1 MFTTRLTVV
10 AALTPTLPSRRS
22 ASAQSFTLL
31 LVAMPTML
39 LQALKR
45 FTPFS
50 ATLLLT
56 PLTPASTGTFHRT
69 TAATTT
75 IPPAIASP
83 MLVVLTLAVLNKLP
97 KLLTGF
103 TGVVCGEMSNILTV
117 IRDRAVLLE

>member
-45 FTPFS
+45 FTPLS

-75 IPPAIASP
+75 IPPAIPSP

-103 TGVVCGEMSNILTV
+103 TGVACGEMSNILTV
-117 IRDRAVLLE
+117 IEDRAVLLE